1 MVRAVRGTGIDP
13 NGDSPVLSSGIPRKY
28 RRMQLSV
35 KGKQLNVG
43 DALRT
48 HVSDSLSRILGK
60 YFGDAIEVSVT
71 ISRDG
76 HMYRAVVAAHVG
88 RGIQVQAQGA
98 AKEPY
103 PAFDTAAE
111 HLAKRLRR
119 YKRRLRDHRKDSGP
133 KAETLLAQQYILAGD
148 DEEESAEDVGQGQP
162 AVVAEMTTEIPSLT
176 VSEAVMRMD
185 LADQPALMFRN
196 SSHSGLNM
204 IYRRADGN
212 IGWIDPRG
220 NRGE

>member
-1 MVRAVRGTGIDP
+1 
-13 NGDSPVLSSGIPRKY
+13 
-28 RRMQLSV
+28 MQLSV

-43 DALRT
+43 DALRS

-60 YFGDAIEVSVT
+60 YFGDAIEVGVT
-71 ISRDG
+71 VSRDG
-76 HMYRAVVAAHVG
+76 HLYRTVIAVHIG
-88 RGIQVQAQGA
+88 RGIQIQAQGDA
-98 AKEPY
+98 DEPY
-103 PAFDTAAE
+103 PAFDTAAA

-119 YKRRLRDHRKDSGP
+119 YKSRLRDHHKRSSRS
-133 KAETLLAQQYILAGD
+133 AETLLAQQYILAGD
-148 DEEESAEDVGQGQP
+148 DDSESAEDVSQGQP